1 MSGGKA
7 ETLPGPFDLET
18 YVFHIRLQAET
29 IRHRSEEG
37 TQAGKGAELGFKPGA
52 GGESPELRFPTQ
64 HKFLAL

>member
-1 MSGGKA
+1 MTLLKVTQLSGSKA

-37 TQAGKGAELGFKPGA
+37 TQAG
-52 GGESPELRFPTQ
+52 
-64 HKFLAL
+64 